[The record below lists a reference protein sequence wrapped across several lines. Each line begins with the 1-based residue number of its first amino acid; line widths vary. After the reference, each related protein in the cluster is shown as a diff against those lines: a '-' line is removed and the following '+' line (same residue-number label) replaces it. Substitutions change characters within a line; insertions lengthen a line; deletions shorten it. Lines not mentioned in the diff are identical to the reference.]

1 MLFSSLIFLFVFL
14 PMVLLVYYI
23 TPMMLKNFVLLVFS
37 LFFYGYGEPKSL
49 FVMLFSITM
58 NYVLGLLIDR
68 CRNNKAKAYAILTL
82 TAVGNLSIIGYYKY
96 TDFFIENFNAL
107 FGAQVP
113 LLHILM
119 PIGISFFT
127 FQGMSYVI
135 DVYREH
141 GKAQKNPLNVA
152 LYISL
157 FPQLIAGP
165 IVRYETVAE
174 QISKRHVSIDKFSIG
189 IERFILGLSKKVLVA
204 NSMGFIAD
212 EIFTAN
218 IGQMSVV
225 MAWVGVLAYTAQIY
239 FDFSGYSDMAIGL
252 GRMLGFEFL
261 ENFNYPYISRS
272 ITEFWRR
279 WHISLS
285 TWFRDYVYIPLG
297 GNRVK
302 KGKLLRNILLV
313 WLLTGF
319 WHGAAWN
326 FIAWGLYFGLLL
338 LLEKFF
344 IGNHLQKLWRPLQH
358 LYALLFIV
366 LGWLLFRAES
376 LSFAVEYLKVM
387 LGLTGQPIINN
398 QALYYIVE
406 YRLEFIIAIIASM
419 PIYPLLREK
428 LQRAGQK
435 GRLILV
441 NYYLRYFV
449 LTALFVL
456 CIMYLINSTFN
467 PFIYFRF

>member
-14 PMVLLVYYI
+14 PSVLFLYYI
-23 TPMMLKNFVLLVFS
+23 SPAKLKNFVLLVFS
-37 LFFYGYGEPKSL
+37 LFFYGYGEPRSL
-49 FVMLFSITM
+49 FVMLFSIFM
-58 NYVLGLLIDR
+58 NYVLGILADR
-68 CRNNKAKAYAILTL
+68 YRSSKTKAYTVLTVTAIANL
-82 TAVGNLSIIGYYKY
+82 AVIGYYKY

-107 FGAQVP
+107 FGLSIP
-113 LLHILM
+113 LLHIVM

-135 DVYREH
+135 DVYRGH
-141 GKAQKNPLNVA
+141 GQAQKNPLNVA

-174 QISKRHVSIDKFSIG
+174 QINKRYVNIDKFTSG
-189 IERFILGLSKKVLVA
+189 IERFILGLSKKVLIA
-204 NSMGFIAD
+204 NSMGFVAD
-212 EIFTAN
+212 QVFKIDPS
-218 IGQMSVV
+218 QMSVLL
-225 MAWVGVLAYTAQIY
+225 AWIGVLAYTAQIY

-261 ENFNYPYISRS
+261 ENFNYPYISKS

-297 GNRVK
+297 GNRISR
-302 KGKLLRNILLV
+302 GKFIRNILVV

-338 LLEKFF
+338 LLEKFLL
-344 IGNHLQKLWRPLQH
+344 GKHLQRLWQPLQH

-366 LGWLLFRAES
+366 LGWVLFRAES
-376 LSFAVEYLKVM
+376 LSYAAGYIKAMF
-387 LGLTGQPIINN
+387 GLAGQQIVSS
-398 QALYYIVE
+398 QALYYVFE
-406 YRLEFIIAIIASM
+406 YKFEFIVALIAST
-419 PIYPLLREK
+419 PVYPMLQKK
-428 LQRAGQK
+428 LQNDSMGLLLSYYIK
-435 GRLILV
+435 YFLLIG
-441 NYYLRYFV
+441 
-449 LTALFVL
+449 LFGL

>member
-14 PMVLLVYYI
+14 PAVLFFYYI
-23 TPMMLKNFVLLVFS
+23 SPKKLKNIVLLVFS

-49 FVMLFSITM
+49 LVMMFSIM
-58 NYVLGLLIDR
+58 VNYILGLAVDKYR
-68 CRNNKAKAYAILTL
+68 ERKSAAHAILAL
-82 TAVGNLSIIGYYKY
+82 AAGANLAVIGYFKY
-96 TDFFIENFNAL
+96 TDFFITNFNAL
-107 FGAQVP
+107 FGLSQP
-113 LLHILM
+113 LLHIVM

-135 DVYREH
+135 DIYRKH
-141 GKAQKNPLNVA
+141 GKVQRNPLNVA

-174 QISKRHVSIDKFSIG
+174 QIEHRKVDLAKFQSG
-189 IERFILGLSKKVLVA
+189 IERFILGLSKKVLIA

-212 EIFTAN
+212 KVFAVST
-218 IGQMSVV
+218 GSMSVLL
-225 MAWVGVLAYTAQIY
+225 AWIGILAYTAQIY

-252 GRMLGFEFL
+252 GRLFGFEFL
-261 ENFNYPYISRS
+261 ENFNYPYISKS

-297 GNRVK
+297 GTR
-302 KGKLLRNILLV
+302 GSRAKLLRNILVV

-338 LLEKFF
+338 MLEKFV
-344 IGNHLQKLWRPLQH
+344 IGKALTRLWRPLQH
-358 LYALLFIV
+358 LYALFFIV
-366 LGWLLFRAES
+366 AGWVLFRSENLTYA
-376 LSFAVEYLKVM
+376 LDYLKVM
-387 LGLTGQPIINN
+387 LGLGGVPWVSN
-398 QALYYIVE
+398 QAVYYLVE
-406 YRLEFIIAIIASM
+406 YKMELVTAMVASI
-419 PIYPLLREK
+419 PVYPFLKEKIGGLKDSILLHVI
-428 LQRAGQK
+428 
-435 GRLILV
+435 LI
-441 NYYLRYFV
+441 
-449 LTALFVL
+449 ALFLL
-456 CIMYLINSTFN
+456 CIIYLINSTFN

>member
-14 PMVLLVYYI
+14 PSVLVLYYI
-23 TPMMLKNFVLLVFS
+23 CPKKLKNFVLLVFS
-37 LFFYGYGEPKSL
+37 LGFYGYGEPKSL
-49 FVMLFSITM
+49 VVMLFSILL
-58 NYVLGLLIDR
+58 NYVLGLLVDR
-68 CRNNKAKAYAILTL
+68 YRSSKTKSYVILTL
-82 TAVGNLSIIGYYKY
+82 TAIGNLSVIGYYKY
-96 TDFFIENFNAL
+96 TDFFIENFNVVL
-107 FGAQVP
+107 GLSIP
-113 LLHILM
+113 LMHIIM

-174 QISKRHVSIDKFSIG
+174 QIDERHVDIYKFSSG

-204 NSMGFIAD
+204 NSMGLIVDHVFAIQ
-212 EIFTAN
+212 TSQTS
-218 IGQMSVV
+218 QMSVLLS
-225 MAWVGVLAYTAQIY
+225 WIGILAYTAQIY

-252 GRMLGFEFL
+252 GRMFGFEFL
-261 ENFNYPYISRS
+261 ENFNYPYISKS

-285 TWFRDYVYIPLG
+285 TWFRDYIYITLG
-297 GNRVK
+297 GNRVSQ
-302 KGKLLRNILLV
+302 GKLIRNILVV

-338 LLEKFF
+338 MLEKFV
-344 IGNHLQKLWRPLQH
+344 IGKHIQKLWRPLQH
-358 LYALLFIV
+358 LYAMLFIV
-366 LGWLLFRAES
+366 LGWVLFRSES
-376 LSFAVEYLKVM
+376 LGYAWNYFISMF
-387 LGLTGQPIINN
+387 GLAGQPLIGN
-398 QALYYIVE
+398 QALYYIIE
-406 YRLEFIIAIIASM
+406 YKLEFIIAIVASM
-419 PIYPLLREK
+419 PIYPMLKSKLKNNRLLLSYIK
-428 LQRAGQK
+428 
-435 GRLILV
+435 
-441 NYYLRYFV
+441 YFV
-449 LTALFVL
+449 LIGLFGL
-456 CIMYLINSTFN
+456 CIMYLVNSTFN

>member
-14 PMVLLVYYI
+14 TAVLLVYYI
-23 TPMMLKNFVLLVFS
+23 SPNKLKNAVLLGFS

-49 FVMLFSITM
+49 FVMLFSILM
-58 NYVLGLLIDR
+58 NYTLGLLVDR
-68 CRNNKAKAYAILTL
+68 YRENKPKAYFILTL
-82 TAVGNLSIIGYYKY
+82 TAIGNLSIIGYYKY
-96 TDFFIENFNAL
+96 TDFFIENLNAV
-107 FGAQVP
+107 FGMSIP

-135 DVYREH
+135 DVYRQH

-174 QISKRHVSIDKFSIG
+174 QIDKRHVDIEKFSGG
-189 IERFILGLSKKVLVA
+189 IERFVLGLSKKVLVA

-212 EIFTAN
+212 EVFAL
-218 IGQMSVV
+218 GMPQMSIAL
-225 MAWVGVLAYTAQIY
+225 AWIGVLAYTAQIY

-252 GRMLGFEFL
+252 GRMFGFEFL

-297 GNRVK
+297 GNRVSQ
-302 KGKLLRNILLV
+302 GKLIRNILAV

-326 FIAWGLYFGLLL
+326 FIVWGLYFGLLL
-338 LLEKFF
+338 LFEKFV
-344 IGNHLQKLWRPLQH
+344 IGGYLQKLWRPLQH
-358 LYALLFIV
+358 LYALFFIV
-366 LGWLLFRAES
+366 LGWLLFRAGS
-376 LSFAVEYLKVM
+376 LSYVSEYLTVM
-387 LGLTGQPIINN
+387 FGLKGQPAFNN
-398 QALYYIVE
+398 QALYYLVE
-406 YRLEFIIAIIASM
+406 YKLEFIIAFAASM
-419 PIYPLLREK
+419 PLYPVLLKRMKEMRSRSAYV
-428 LQRAGQK
+428 L
-435 GRLILV
+435 L
-441 NYYLRYFV
+441 NYYIRYFAII
-449 LTALFVL
+449 ALFVL

>member
-1 MLFSSLIFLFVFL
+1 MLFSSLVFLFVFL
-14 PMVLLVYYI
+14 PSVLFLYYI
-23 TPMMLKNFVLLVFS
+23 APVKLKNFVLLIFS

-49 FVMLFSITM
+49 VVMLISILM
-58 NYVLGLLIDR
+58 NYVFGLLVDR
-68 CRNNKAKAYAILTL
+68 YRSNKPKSFTILTL
-82 TAVGNLSIIGYYKY
+82 TAIGNLAIIGYYKY
-96 TDFFIENFNAL
+96 TDFFIENFNTI
-107 FGAQVP
+107 FGLSIP
-113 LLHILM
+113 LLHIIM

-135 DVYREH
+135 DVYREQ

-152 LYISL
+152 LYIAL

-174 QISKRHVSIDKFSIG
+174 QINERSVDINKFASG
-189 IERFILGLSKKVLVA
+189 IERFLLGLSKKVLIA
-204 NSMGFIAD
+204 NSMGLIAD
-212 EIFTAN
+212 EVFAL
-218 IGQMSVV
+218 QPSEMSVV
-225 MAWVGVLAYTAQIY
+225 LAWVGLLAYTAQIY

-252 GRMLGFEFL
+252 GRMFGFEFL

-297 GNRVK
+297 GNRVRQ
-302 KGKLLRNILLV
+302 GKLIRNILLV

-338 LLEKFF
+338 LLEKFV
-344 IGNHLQKLWRPLQH
+344 IGKQLQRLWRPLQH
-358 LYALLFIV
+358 IYALFFIV
-366 LGWLLFRAES
+366 LGWLLFRAEN
-376 LSFAVEYLKVM
+376 LSYALDYLAAM
-387 LGLTGQPIINN
+387 LRLNGQPMINA
-398 QALYYIVE
+398 QAMFYVFE
-406 YRLEFIIAIIASM
+406 YKIEFIIALIASA
-419 PIYPLLREK
+419 PIYPILQNK
-428 LQRAGQK
+428 LSNMKNKKLSIA
-435 GRLILV
+435 I
-441 NYYLRYFV
+441 NYYVKYFI
-449 LTALFVL
+449 LIALFGI

>member
-14 PMVLLVYYI
+14 PMVLFVYYI
-23 TPMMLKNFVLLVFS
+23 SPKKLKNLVLLIFS

-49 FVMLFSITM
+49 LIMLLSITM
-58 NYVLGLLIDR
+58 NYVFGLLVDR
-68 CRNNKAKAYAILTL
+68 YRSNKSKAYAVLAL
-82 TAVGNLSIIGYYKY
+82 TAIGNLAVIGYYKY
-96 TDFFIENFNAL
+96 TDFFIENFNTI
-107 FGAQVP
+107 FGLSVP
-113 LLHILM
+113 LLNVIM

-174 QISKRHVSIDKFSIG
+174 QIDERHVDIDKFTSG
-189 IERFILGLSKKVLVA
+189 IEKFILGLSKKVLIA
-204 NSMGFIAD
+204 NSMGLIAD
-212 EIFTAN
+212 EIFA
-218 IGQMSVV
+218 IEAPHLSVLL
-225 MAWVGVLAYTAQIY
+225 AWMGVLAYTCQIY

-252 GRMLGFEFL
+252 GRMFGFEFL
-261 ENFNYPYISRS
+261 ENFNYPYIAKS
-272 ITEFWRR
+272 ITDFWRR

-297 GNRVK
+297 GNRVSQ
-302 KGKLLRNILLV
+302 GKLIRNILLV

-338 LLEKFF
+338 MLEKFV
-344 IGNHLQKLWRPLQH
+344 IGNHLKKLWSPLQH
-358 LYALLFIV
+358 IYALFFIG
-366 LGWLLFRAES
+366 LGWLLFRAET
-376 LSFAVEYLKVM
+376 LSYALDYFIVM
-387 LGLTGQPIINN
+387 FGLSGQPILSS
-398 QALYYIVE
+398 QVLYYLFE
-406 YRLEFIIAIIASM
+406 YKLELIIAIVATM
-419 PIYPLLREK
+419 PIYPLLQKK
-428 LQRAGQK
+428 LINMKNKTLR
-435 GRLILV
+435 ITI
-441 NYYLRYFV
+441 YYLKNF
-449 LTALFVL
+449 LLIALL
-456 CIMYLINSTFN
+456 GICIMYLINSTFN

>member
-1 MLFSSLIFLFVFL
+1 MLI
-14 PMVLLVYYI
+14 
-23 TPMMLKNFVLLVFS
+23 
-37 LFFYGYGEPKSL
+37 
-49 FVMLFSITM
+49 SILM
-58 NYVLGLLIDR
+58 NYVLGLLVDR
-68 CRNNKAKAYAILTL
+68 YRNHKAKAYTLLTL
-82 TAVGNLSIIGYYKY
+82 AAMGNLGIIGYYKY
-96 TDFFIENFNAL
+96 TDFFIENFNML
-107 FGAQVP
+107 FGLSNP
-113 LLHILM
+113 LLHIIM

-174 QISKRHVSIDKFSIG
+174 QISQRHVDIDKLTGG

-204 NSMGFIAD
+204 NSMGLIAD
-212 EIFTAN
+212 EVFALQPFEMSTAL
-218 IGQMSVV
+218 
-225 MAWVGVLAYTAQIY
+225 AWVGVLAYTAQIY
-239 FDFSGYSDMAIGL
+239 YDFSGYSDMAIGL
-252 GRMLGFEFL
+252 GKMFGFEFL
-261 ENFNYPYISRS
+261 ENFNYPYVSKS

-297 GNRVK
+297 GNRVNRAK
-302 KGKLLRNILLV
+302 FIRNILLV

-338 LLEKFF
+338 MMEKFV
-344 IGNHLQKLWRPLQH
+344 IGKYLKQLWSPFQH
-358 LYALLFIV
+358 IYALIFIV
-366 LGWLLFRAES
+366 LGWLLFRAET
-376 LSFAVEYLKVM
+376 LGYALDYLGVM
-387 LGLTGQPIINN
+387 LGLRGQAIFST
-398 QALYYIVE
+398 QALYYIIE
-406 YRLEFIIAIIASM
+406 YKVEFIIAIVASM
-419 PIYPLLREK
+419 PIYPILLVK
-428 LQRAGQK
+428 LENMKNKALG
-435 GRLILV
+435 IIS
-441 NYYLRYFV
+441 RYFRYFALV
-449 LTALFVL
+449 ALFGT

>member
-14 PMVLLVYYI
+14 PSVLLLYYI
-23 TPMMLKNFVLLVFS
+23 TPKNLKNFVLLVFS
-37 LFFYGYGEPKSL
+37 LGFYGYGEPRSL
-49 FVMLFSITM
+49 LVMLFSITL
-58 NYVLGLLIDR
+58 NYILGLLIDR
-68 CRNNKAKAYAILTL
+68 YRGNKPKAYTILTL
-82 TAVGNLSIIGYYKY
+82 TALGNLGVIGYYKY

-107 FGAQVP
+107 FGLSTP
-113 LLHILM
+113 LLHIIM

-135 DVYREH
+135 DVYREQ

-174 QISKRHVSIDKFSIG
+174 QINERFVDINKFSSG
-189 IERFILGLSKKVLVA
+189 IERFILGLSKKVLIA
-204 NSMGFIAD
+204 NSMGLIAD
-212 EIFTAN
+212 QVFAVPTSELSVLLSW
-218 IGQMSVV
+218 IGI
-225 MAWVGVLAYTAQIY
+225 LAYTAQIY

-252 GRMLGFEFL
+252 GRMFGFEFL
-261 ENFNYPYISRS
+261 ENFNYPYISKS

-285 TWFRDYVYIPLG
+285 TWFRDYVYISLG
-297 GNRVK
+297 GNRVSR
-302 KGKLLRNILLV
+302 GKLIRNILLV

-338 LLEKFF
+338 LLEKFV
-344 IGNHLQKLWRPLQH
+344 IGKYIQRLWQPLQH
-358 LYALLFIV
+358 IYALLFIV
-366 LGWLLFRAES
+366 LGWVLFRSES
-376 LSFAVEYLKVM
+376 LSYAWNFGNSM
-387 LGLTGQPIINN
+387 FGLVGQPLINS
-398 QALYYIVE
+398 QAQYYIVE
-406 YRLEFIIAIIASM
+406 YKFEFIIAVFAAM
-419 PIYPLLREK
+419 PIYPMLQAK
-428 LQRAGQK
+428 LKNCRV
-435 GRLILV
+435 RPLIS
-441 NYYLRYFV
+441 YIKYFV
-449 LTALFVL
+449 LMGLFGL